1 MYETYVPD
9 GSYDYMIWNGK
20 AWEKQKGIVLDFKMD

>member
-9 GSYDYMIWNGK
+9 GSYDYMIWNGRV
-20 AWEKQKGIVLDFKMD
+20 WEKQKGMVTDFKMD